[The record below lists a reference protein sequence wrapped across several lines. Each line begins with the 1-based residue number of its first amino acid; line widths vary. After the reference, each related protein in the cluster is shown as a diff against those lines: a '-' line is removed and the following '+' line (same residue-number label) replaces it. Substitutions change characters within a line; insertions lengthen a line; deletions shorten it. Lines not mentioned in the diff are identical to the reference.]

1 MTRVTDMHFIAI
13 ATLCVVL
20 IKQAWSVSHH
30 NMYGSKKVVVL
41 HVTLPLRGSSQSEK
55 GLD

>member
-20 IKQAWSVSHH
+20 IKQAWSASHH
-30 NMYGSKKVVVL
+30 NMYGSNKVVVL
-41 HVTLPLRGSSQSEK
+41 HVTLPLRGSSQS
-55 GLD
+55 